1 MDGMPVFHY
10 KAVWDQ
16 IRQQPMT
23 RMLLLSLSLHAAVVM
38 LVQPRSSP
46 VLRDNV
52 VINARLVAANPVPS
66 PQPASVQVEPVIQ
79 LPPVPKQPEP
89 VKLALS
95 PQLAPPP
102 VAAPPDNARPQPAAD
117 TKPAAT
123 TPDPKDVAARPATS
137 TSPSLP
143 SVPVMV
149 DTHWYEA
156 RQLDVQP
163 KASQPINP
171 LYPPEAQRR
180 NQQGTVKLKLKVDEF
195 GVVQD
200 VEVEEGNPPGVF
212 DDSALAAFKQ
222 AHFEPA
228 RKDGQPVRALI
239 YIRVRYELDGF

>member
-1 MDGMPVFHY
+1 MDGMPAFHY

-16 IRQQPMT
+16 IRQQPMA

-46 VLRDNV
+46 VLRDSV
-52 VINARLVAANPVPS
+52 VISARLVANPVPS
-66 PQPASVQVEPVIQ
+66 PPPASVQVEPVIQ
-79 LPPVPKQPEP
+79 PPPVPKPPEP

-95 PQLAPPP
+95 PQLAPSP
-102 VAAPPDNARPQPAAD
+102 VTAPANNASPQPAVD

-123 TPDPKDVAARPATS
+123 TPDPKDVVARPATS
-137 TSPSLP
+137 TSPALP

-171 LYPPEAQRR
+171 PYPPEAQRR

-200 VEVEEGNPPGVF
+200 VEVEEGSPPGVF
-212 DDSALAAFKQ
+212 DDSALAAFKK